1 MTLVSDF
8 VDISSA
14 ADIIFRGQS
23 DIGLWNQHIN
33 LKSFELLGK
42 EQTFA
47 GLIYE
52 ETNYDQAFLNEDL
65 NPSNTLNTQADLLT
79 ELSLDGP
86 VDDSLLPSDAVAQST
101 DTFPSAASTQPQ
113 PQPSDNQLQSTP
125 PIQQS
130 QSPSAEQSSAILT
143 ADQQQESETNPHS
156 HLNEDLDID
165 ISVNSEITE
174 QQTIE
179 DDFVDNIELIP
190 EHTLDLDNRNNILK
204 IEHIRILSFI
214 FYFQSSIKFHPSNFG

>member
-1 MTLVSDF
+1 MTPVSDF

-52 ETNYDQAFLNEDL
+52 ETNYDQVFLNEDL

-86 VDDSLLPSDAVAQST
+86 GDDSLLPSDAVTQST
-101 DTFPSAASTQPQ
+101 DTLPTAASTQPQ
-113 PQPSDNQLQSTP
+113 PSGNQLQSTP

-130 QSPSAEQSSAILT
+130 QSPSAEQSSLILAT
-143 ADQQQESETNPHS
+143 DQQQESETNPHS

-165 ISVNSEITE
+165 ISINSEITE

-179 DDFVDNIELIP
+179 DDFVDNIESIP
-190 EHTLDLDNRNNILK
+190 EHTLDLDNGNNIFNV
-204 IEHIRILSFI
+204 ITNIDNN
-214 FYFQSSIKFHPSNFG
+214 SSWNAQFRSLL